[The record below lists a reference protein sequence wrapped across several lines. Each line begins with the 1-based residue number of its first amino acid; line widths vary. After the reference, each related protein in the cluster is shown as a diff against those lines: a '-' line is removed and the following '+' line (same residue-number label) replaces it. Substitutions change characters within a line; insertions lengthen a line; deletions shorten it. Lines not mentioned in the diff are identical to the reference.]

1 MKMSYLIHLNLGK
14 VPVKRTPPCEAYSMC
29 TEHFW
34 LAEGFLNKMDDRP
47 IPGDR
52 RKAREWRVKSW
63 HVPGEFI
70 AHVPPAAVIDHLAQN
85 QPRGTRT
92 YSACYNVDS
101 RVN

>member
-1 MKMSYLIHLNLGK
+1 MSYLIHLNFGK
-14 VPVKRTPPCEAYSMC
+14 VPVKRTPPCKAYSMC

-47 IPGDR
+47 IHGDR
-52 RKAREWRVKSW
+52 REARECRVKSW